1 MRVVFPFHL
10 LRHCIRNQEEL
21 GTYFVP
27 HTHQP
32 TPALAEGQP
41 RGAPREARET
51 RTAGRG
57 PVLALVLKL
66 ATLGTEGEH
75 QGGVQ
80 GIGEGGL

>member
-32 TPALAEGQP
+32 KGQRATKSGKGDKDGNKDGWP
-41 RGAPREARET
+41 RSCVGFSP
-51 RTAGRG
+51 
-57 PVLALVLKL
+57 KL

-80 GIGEGGL
+80 GIGEGRL